1 MAESVQVLAESVQVL
16 NCAWLTLLVVES
28 PGDDNNN
35 VVGNFISF
43 RESLTSPLLDA
54 YISSYG

>member
-1 MAESVQVLAESVQVL
+1 MVESVQLWTEVL
-16 NCAWLTLLVVES
+16 NCAWLTLLIVES

-43 RESLTSPLLDA
+43 PESLGSPLLDA
-54 YISSYG
+54 

>member
-1 MAESVQVLAESVQVL
+1 MAESIQFWTEVL
-16 NCAWLTLLVVES
+16 NCAWLTLLILGS
-28 PGDDNNN
+28 PCDDNNN

-43 RESLTSPLLDA
+43 LESLGSPFLDA

>member
-1 MAESVQVLAESVQVL
+1 MAESVQVWIEVL
-16 NCAWLTLLVVES
+16 NCAWLTLLIVES
-28 PGDDNNN
+28 SGDDNNN

-43 RESLTSPLLDA
+43 TESLGSPLLDS